1 MWMVTYVFPLFLLSY
16 KKYVVST
23 IVDEFEIKSNFMQWY
38 NINIYYVKI
47 LLKLDNK
54 VLIYKFWICIVLG
67 TKHL

>member
-1 MWMVTYVFPLFLLSY
+1 M
-16 KKYVVST
+16 KYVVST
-23 IVDEFEIKSNFMQWY
+23 IVDEFEIKLNFMQWY

>member
-1 MWMVTYVFPLFLLSY
+1 MI
-16 KKYVVST
+16 YVVST
-23 IVDEFEIKSNFMQWY
+23 IVDEFETKLNSMHWY

-47 LLKLDNK
+47 LLTIDNK